1 MKKIIIS
8 ILAVIG
14 GVFVI
19 LIVINFFNKKP
30 PTQTTQLQ
38 TKEIV
43 NIFQEDDWG
52 FKIEYPKDW
61 VYEKAND
68 YTVIFS
74 GLKDTEAFYS
84 TLNIQ
89 KIASTKMG
97 GKYASVDAL
106 LQSLKDQIATAQ

>member
-61 VYEKAND
+61 VYENKGNL
-68 YTVIFS
+68 TTNNK
-74 GLKDTEAFYS
+74 LKNKRVD
-84 TLNIQ
+84 
-89 KIASTKMG
+89 
-97 GKYASVDAL
+97 SVFAHKL
-106 LQSLKDQIATAQ
+106 HRISHVH